1 MVRKLV
7 IAVAAASAVM
17 SSGMVHALGVGD
29 IHLNSAL
36 NQPLDAE
43 IDLTQIRD
51 LSGDEIRTM
60 LASPDDFGRA
70 GIDRTYF
77 LTDLKFQPVVKPN
90 GRSVI
95 RVTSSRPVN
104 EPFLNFLMEVRWPSG
119 RVLREFTI
127 LLDPPMYQPT
137 PVVSSSS
144 VAAPVSSSAPQVAA
158 ARPSPEGLASAAA
171 VSSPTSSPAP
181 ASTATSSPVAA
192 TARDGQVTTTRSD
205 TLWELAL
212 RNRPQGASVHQTML
226 AIQDLN
232 PNAFINGNIN
242 QLKAGQTLTLPS
254 AEQATGRTSAE
265 AIAEVAAQNNAWREG
280 RRAPTAAQ
288 AEAPQLDARERQSA
302 GAAPEA
308 VSGQDSLRLVSGT
321 EGTAAEAAGDQSA
334 DAGGQQLRDALDRT
348 KEQLDAA
355 EREKAEMTER
365 LGDVQGQLETLQRL
379 LELKD
384 AQLAALQQQVT
395 EAGGEPAAAAEDV
408 SEAVEPAP
416 EPEVTAEAV
425 DASVPAEPEASVPD
439 EVAADESATEEVA
452 EVTDETMTAD
462 AAEPVVEEAPAA
474 VEPEPAVEPAPV
486 AEPEPEVA
494 PVEAAPVSEPA
505 SNDPMAMLKGLM
517 QNQMVMIGGGV
528 VAILLLLLVLM
539 SISRRN
545 ARREEAMADNFIAD
559 AAEQDGEH
567 AGDADDFNVALA
579 DADAFAGGDDLDL
592 AADPLVEADALLAYG
607 KPQEAREVLVAAV
620 AADPQREELRLK
632 LMEVEGLLDHSEGY
646 LEQRAAVVSKNP
658 DSARVA
664 ELDARFPLM
673 AAAAAG
679 AAAAAAHWDDDA
691 LSGFDQP
698 AVEAA
703 ESSET
708 ADKPEDDADMDFDF
722 SEFDL
727 GDAADAAP
735 VADLAFEAPAE
746 EPAAEPEAELESDG
760 FDLDFDLED
769 GDSLGDAAPQDAEPA
784 APLAFEPEMPS
795 EEVKNIE
802 LDDFNLDVD
811 SFELPAAEDDSSP
824 APAEPSL
831 EADFDLAMTDDLQT
845 DELLADFAALS
856 DEQEP
861 DSSAN
866 DVSLELSDE
875 AKALQDGSLAEFD
888 LPEDIALPEEVQLPA
903 EDELSLED
911 FELPELDDVA
921 PAAVEAAVDVP
932 PADALDE
939 EDDEF
944 DFLSGTDECAT
955 KLDLA
960 RAYIDMG
967 DQEGARDILNEV
979 IEEGTDQQKQ
989 EAQSMMER
997 LAD

>member
-43 IDLTQIRD
+43 IDLTQVRD

-70 GIDRTYF
+70 GIDRTFF

-144 VAAPVSSSAPQVAA
+144 ISAPAASSAPQVAA
-158 ARPSPEGLASAAA
+158 ARPSAAGLASAAA
-171 VSSPTSSPAP
+171 VSAPAP
-181 ASTATSSPVAA
+181 ASQSSAAGAVAA
-192 TARDGQVTTTRSD
+192 PAASEGTQAGQLTTTRSD
-205 TLWELAL
+205 TLWDLAL
-212 RNRPQGASVHQTML
+212 RARPQGASVHQTML

-254 AEQATGRTSAE
+254 AQQATARSNAE
-265 AIAEVAAQNNAWREG
+265 AIAEVAAQNNAWRD

-288 AEAPQLDARERQSA
+288 AQAPQLDARERQSA

-308 VSGQDSLRLVSGT
+308 VEGQDSLRLVSGT
-321 EGTAAEAAGDQSA
+321 EGTAAEAAGNPNA
-334 DAGGQQLRDALDRT
+334 DAGGAQLRDALDRT

-355 EREKAEMTER
+355 EREKAEMTDR
-365 LGDVQGQLETLQRL
+365 LSDVQGQLETLQRL

-384 AQLAALQQQVT
+384 AQLAALQQQVADASAEPAVT
-395 EAGGEPAAAAEDV
+395 DEAVAEVADVAEAEVETAADAEGGEVVAASDVASEAASEEPVAED
-408 SEAVEPAP
+408 
-416 EPEVTAEAV
+416 
-425 DASVPAEPEASVPD
+425 
-439 EVAADESATEEVA
+439 VAADEQTLAAPE
-452 EVTDETMTAD
+452 
-462 AAEPVVEEAPAA
+462 AAEPVAEEPVVAQEPEAV
-474 VEPEPAVEPAPV
+474 VEPEAAPAVPAEPAPV
-486 AEPEPEVA
+486 AEPA
-494 PVEAAPVSEPA
+494 GS
-505 SNDPMAMLKGLM
+505 DPMAVIKGLM

-528 VAILLLLLVLM
+528 VAVLLLLLVLM

-559 AAEQDGEH
+559 AAEQD
-567 AGDADDFNVALA
+567 ADPLTDSDDFNVALA
-579 DADAFAGGDDLDL
+579 DAEGLDDTDELDL
-592 AADPLVEADALLAYG
+592 AADPLVEADALIAYG
-607 KPQEAREVLVAAV
+607 KPQEARDVLVAAV
-620 AADPQREELRLK
+620 AADPAREELRLK
-632 LMEVEGLLDHSEGY
+632 LMEVNGLLDESAGY
-646 LEQRAAVVSKNP
+646 LEQRAAITAVNP
-658 DSARVA
+658 SSARVA

-679 AAAAAAHWDDDA
+679 AAAAAAQWDETDLAGLDPSA
-691 LSGFDQP
+691 GAQSDQ
-698 AVEAA
+698 
-703 ESSET
+703 
-708 ADKPEDDADMDFDF
+708 ADVDADMDFDF

-727 GDAADAAP
+727 GDSTDTTPSTDLTFDEP
-735 VADLAFEAPAE
+735 VTEP
-746 EPAAEPEAELESDG
+746 EPAAPTAEG

-769 GDSLGDAAPQDAEPA
+769 AAVEPVAPQEQPATSVPFEPELADTQVDSINFDDFELGLDDLALPADDAAPVA
-784 APLAFEPEMPS
+784 
-795 EEVKNIE
+795 
-802 LDDFNLDVD
+802 
-811 SFELPAAEDDSSP
+811 DSS
-824 APAEPSL
+824 APSL
-831 EADFDLAMTDDLQT
+831 EADFDLAMTDDLQAE
-845 DELLADFAALS
+845 DLMADFAALS
-856 DEQEP
+856 DEPADEP
-861 DSSAN
+861 AATAAESL
-866 DVSLELSDE
+866 DVSAE
-875 AKALQDGSLAEFD
+875 A
-888 LPEDIALPEEVQLPA
+888 DIKLDDDAI
-903 EDELSLED
+903 D
-911 FELPELDDVA
+911 FELPEDLALPEGLEVPADTDLSLDDFELPEMDDVA
-921 PAAVEAAVDVP
+921 PAVAQDEPAL
-932 PADALDE
+932 PADSDE

-979 IEEGTDQQKQ
+979 IEEGNDQQKQ
-989 EAQSMMER
+989 EAQGMMER

>member
-43 IDLTQIRD
+43 IDLTQVRD

-95 RVTSSRPVN
+95 RVTSNRPVN

-137 PVVSSSS
+137 PVVSSAS
-144 VAAPVSSSAPQVAA
+144 VTAPASSSAPQVAA

-171 VSSPTSSPAP
+171 VSSPASSSAP
-181 ASTATSSPVAA
+181 ASSSSSSVGA
-192 TARDGQVTTTRSD
+192 ARDGQLTTTRSD

-242 QLKAGQTLTLPS
+242 QLKSGQTLTLPS
-254 AEQATGRTSAE
+254 AEQATARSGAE

-302 GAAPEA
+302 GAAPET

-334 DAGGQQLRDALDRT
+334 EAGGEQLRDALDRT

-384 AQLAALQQQVT
+384 AQLAALQQQVAD
-395 EAGGEPAAAAEDV
+395 AGSEPAVAGEVAA
-408 SEAVEPAP
+408 EAVEA
-416 EPEVTAEAV
+416 EVAAESAGE
-425 DASVPAEPEASVPD
+425 SVPAEPEVAAAD
-439 EVAADESATEEVA
+439 EAVADESAADEA
-452 EVTDETMTAD
+452 AAAADETVIAD
-462 AAEPVVEEAPAA
+462 AAEPVAEEAPAA
-474 VEPEPAVEPAPV
+474 VEPEPVVESVSA
-486 AEPEPEVA
+486 AEPEPAAPVEVA
-494 PVEAAPVSEPA
+494 PVVEPA
-505 SNDPMAMLKGLM
+505 SNDPMAMIKGLM
-517 QNQMVMIGGGV
+517 QNQMLMIGGGV

-559 AAEQDGEH
+559 AAEQDGDH
-567 AGDADDFNVALA
+567 AGDADDFNVALT
-579 DADAFAGGDDLDL
+579 DADAFADDDGLDL

-607 KPQEAREVLVAAV
+607 KPQEARDVLVAAV

-632 LMEVEGLLDHSEGY
+632 LMEVEGLLDNSEGY
-646 LEQRAAVVSKNP
+646 LEQRTAVVSSNP
-658 DSARVA
+658 DSVRVA

-679 AAAAAAHWDDDA
+679 AAAAAAQWDDDA

-698 AVEAA
+698 AVDAPDTAA
-703 ESSET
+703 VT
-708 ADKPEDDADMDFDF
+708 DKPEDDADMDFDF

-735 VADLAFEAPAE
+735 VADLAFESPAE
-746 EPAAEPEAELESDG
+746 EPAAEPEAEPENDG

-769 GDSLGDAAPQDAEPA
+769 SDSLGDVAPQEAEA
-784 APLAFEPEMPS
+784 TAPLAFEPEMPGD
-795 EEVKNIE
+795 EVKNIE
-802 LDDFNLDVD
+802 LDDFDLDVD
-811 SFELPAAEDDSSP
+811 SFELPAADEAV
-824 APAEPSL
+824 APAAEEPSL
-831 EADFDLAMTDDLQT
+831 EADFDLAMTDDLQA
-845 DELLADFAALS
+845 DDLLADFAALS
-856 DEQEP
+856 DEPGAES
-861 DSSAN
+861 DAGEI
-866 DVSLELSDE
+866 SLELSDE
-875 AKALQDGSLAEFD
+875 AKALQDDGLAEFD
-888 LPEDIALPEEVQLPA
+888 LPEDIALPEDVELPA
-903 EDELSLED
+903 EAELSLED

-921 PAAVEAAVDVP
+921 PAAAEPVADVP
-932 PADALDE
+932 PVDALDE

-989 EAQSMMER
+989 EAQGMMER

>member
-43 IDLTQIRD
+43 IDLTQVRD
-51 LSGDEIRTM
+51 LSGDEIRSM

-70 GIDRTYF
+70 GIDRTFF
-77 LTDLKFQPVVKPN
+77 LTDLKFQPVIKPN

-137 PVVSSSS
+137 PVVSSSTIS
-144 VAAPVSSSAPQVAA
+144 APVSSSAPQVAA
-158 ARPSPEGLASAAA
+158 ARPSAAGLASAAA
-171 VSSPTSSPAP
+171 VSAPPASASSPTAAAPAP
-181 ASTATSSPVAA
+181 AASSG
-192 TARDGQVTTTRSD
+192 TRTGQLTTTRSD
-205 TLWELAL
+205 TLWDLAL
-212 RNRPQGASVHQTML
+212 RARPQGASVHQTML

-254 AEQATGRTSAE
+254 AQQATARSNSE
-265 AIAEVAAQNNAWREG
+265 AIAEVAAQNSAWRN

-288 AEAPQLDARERQSA
+288 AQAPQLDARERQSA

-308 VSGQDSLRLVSGT
+308 VDAQDSLRLVSGT
-321 EGTAAEAAGDQSA
+321 EGMAAEAAGSSNA
-334 DAGGQQLRDALDRT
+334 DAGGAQLRDALDRT

-355 EREKAEMTER
+355 EREKAEMTDR
-365 LGDVQGQLETLQRL
+365 LNDVQGQLETLQRL

-384 AQLAALQQQVT
+384 AQLAALQQQVAD
-395 EAGGEPAAAAEDV
+395 AGAEPAVTAEEAAELADVAEAEADAAADVESSVMVAEPEAASEATSEEQAAEDV
-408 SEAVEPAP
+408 AADEQAPAETEASEPAVEEPVVAEQAP
-416 EPEVTAEAV
+416 EPV
-425 DASVPAEPEASVPD
+425 AEPESV
-439 EVAADESATEEVA
+439 V
-452 EVTDETMTAD
+452 
-462 AAEPVVEEAPAA
+462 PA
-474 VEPEPAVEPAPV
+474 EPAPV
-486 AEPEPEVA
+486 AEPA
-494 PVEAAPVSEPA
+494 DS
-505 SNDPMAMLKGLM
+505 DPMAVIKGLM
-517 QNQMVMIGGGV
+517 QNQMLMIGGGV
-528 VAILLLLLVLM
+528 VAVLLLLLVLM

-559 AAEQDGEH
+559 AAEQDG
-567 AGDADDFNVALA
+567 DQLTDSDDFNVALA
-579 DADAFAGGDDLDL
+579 GAEGMDGADELDL
-592 AADPLVEADALLAYG
+592 AADPLVEADALMAYG
-607 KPQEAREVLVAAV
+607 KLQEARDVLVAAV
-620 AADPQREELRLK
+620 AADPAREELRLK
-632 LMEVEGLLDHSEGY
+632 LMEVNGLLEDSAGY
-646 LEQRAAVVSKNP
+646 LEQRAAVTAQNP
-658 DSARVA
+658 SSARVA

-679 AAAAAAHWDDDA
+679 AAAAAAQWDETDLADLDPSA
-691 LSGFDQP
+691 AGQNDQ
-698 AVEAA
+698 
-703 ESSET
+703 
-708 ADKPEDDADMDFDF
+708 ADVDADMDFDF

-727 GDAADAAP
+727 GDASDTTPSAELAFDEP
-735 VADLAFEAPAE
+735 VAEP
-746 EPAAEPEAELESDG
+746 EPAAPAAEG

-769 GDSLGDAAPQDAEPA
+769 GSAQPVAQEEEPTASAPFEPELPDSQVDSINFDEFELDVDDLALPADEAEPA
-784 APLAFEPEMPS
+784 A
-795 EEVKNIE
+795 
-802 LDDFNLDVD
+802 
-811 SFELPAAEDDSSP
+811 DSST
-824 APAEPSL
+824 PSL
-831 EADFDLAMTDDLQT
+831 EADFDLAMTDDLQAE
-845 DELLADFAALS
+845 DLMADFAALS
-856 DEQEP
+856 DEPVEEP
-861 DSSAN
+861 ASTVAAEPLDLSADADIKLEDDAIEFELPE
-866 DVSLELSDE
+866 DV
-875 AKALQDGSLAEFD
+875 A
-888 LPEDIALPEEVQLPA
+888 LPEDIEVPA
-903 EDELSLED
+903 DTELSLDD
-911 FELPELDDVA
+911 FELPEMDEVA
-921 PAAVEAAVDVP
+921 PAVVEAEA
-932 PADALDE
+932 ALATESDE

-979 IEEGTDQQKQ
+979 IEEGNDQQKQ
-989 EAQSMMER
+989 EAQSMMEH

>member
-43 IDLTQIRD
+43 IDLTQVRD

-70 GIDRTYF
+70 GIDRTFF

-95 RVTSSRPVN
+95 RVTSNRPVN

-127 LLDPPMYQPT
+127 LLDPPMYQPA

-144 VAAPVSSSAPQVAA
+144 VSAPVSSSSAPQVAS

-171 VSSPTSSPAP
+171 VSAP
-181 ASTATSSPVAA
+181 ASAAPSSSSSTRPAA
-192 TARDGQVTTTRSD
+192 AARDGQLTTTRSD

-232 PNAFINGNIN
+232 PSAFVNGNIN

-254 AEQATGRTSAE
+254 AEQATGRTNAE
-265 AIAEVAAQNNAWREG
+265 AIAEVAAQNNAWRDR

-288 AEAPQLDARERQSA
+288 AQAPQLDARERQSA

-308 VSGQDSLRLVSGT
+308 VDGQDSLRLVSGT
-321 EGTAAEAAGDQSA
+321 EGAAAEAAGDQSA
-334 DAGGQQLRDALDRT
+334 EEGGQQLRDALDRT

-355 EREKAEMTER
+355 EREKAEMTDR
-365 LGDVQGQLETLQRL
+365 LGDVQDQLEKLQRL

-384 AQLAALQQQVT
+384 AQLAALQQQVA
-395 EAGGEPAAAAEDV
+395 EAGGDAAVTADAGEPEVVAEAEQEVATEGDAATEADVAAEAEPVDETVVVEPAAEEVDAAEEPA
-408 SEAVEPAP
+408 SEEPTEPAAEPAP
-416 EPEVTAEAV
+416 VEAAAEA
-425 DASVPAEPEASVPD
+425 EPTP
-439 EVAADESATEEVA
+439 
-452 EVTDETMTAD
+452 
-462 AAEPVVEEAPAA
+462 
-474 VEPEPAVEPAPV
+474 EPAPV
-486 AEPEPEVA
+486 A
-494 PVEAAPVSEPA
+494 PVEPAPAAEPA
-505 SNDPMAMLKGLM
+505 SDPMSVIKGLM
-517 QNQMVMIGGGV
+517 QNQMLMIGGGV
-528 VAILLLLLVLM
+528 VAVLLLLLLLM

-559 AAEQDGEH
+559 AAGQDADLNE
-567 AGDADDFNVALA
+567 DSDDFNVALA
-579 DADAFAGGDDLDL
+579 DAEDLDAGDELDL

-607 KPQEAREVLVAAV
+607 KPQEARDVLVAAV

-646 LEQRAAVVSKNP
+646 LEQRAVVVAADP
-658 DSARVA
+658 QSARVA

-679 AAAAAAHWDDDA
+679 AAAAAAQWDEGGLSESDSLTAGADGEASEADD
-691 LSGFDQP
+691 
-698 AVEAA
+698 
-703 ESSET
+703 
-708 ADKPEDDADMDFDF
+708 DMDFDF

-727 GDAADAAP
+727 GGDSAAPAADIP
-735 VADLAFEAPAE
+735 FEAVAE
-746 EPAAEPEAELESDG
+746 EPAAEAEADG

-769 GDSLGDAAPQDAEPA
+769 STLEAAAENGEPA
-784 APLAFEPEMPS
+784 SPPAFEPELPS
-795 EEVKNIE
+795 DEVKSIE
-802 LDDFNLDVD
+802 LDDFELDVD
-811 SFELPAAEDDSSP
+811 GLELPDEEVQSAQDSAA
-824 APAEPSL
+824 PSL
-831 EADFDLAMTDDLQT
+831 EPDFDLAMTDELQADDLM
-845 DELLADFAALS
+845 ADFAALS
-856 DEQEP
+856 DESPEA
-861 DSSAN
+861 DDAELGE
-866 DVSLELSDE
+866 VSLELSDE
-875 AKALQDGSLAEFD
+875 ASALSDESATEFD
-888 LPEDIALPEEVQLPA
+888 LPEDLVLPEDVELPA
-903 EDELSLED
+903 EAELPLED
-911 FELPELDDVA
+911 FELPELDEGTLTGDDA
-921 PAAVEAAVDVP
+921 SPTP
-932 PADALDE
+932 PAVDALDD

-979 IEEGTDQQKQ
+979 IEEGNDQQKQ